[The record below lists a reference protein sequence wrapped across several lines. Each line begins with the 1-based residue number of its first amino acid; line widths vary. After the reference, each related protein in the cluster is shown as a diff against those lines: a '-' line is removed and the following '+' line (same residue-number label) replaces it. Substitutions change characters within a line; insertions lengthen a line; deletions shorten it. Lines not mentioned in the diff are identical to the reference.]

1 MLVLLLNATGKTGEN
16 ECKEGDE
23 VDVRMTLLGRQGSD
37 KLPRVGIPSLTLL
50 SSHNINP
57 RRARLESRNNNCW
70 QFNI

>member
-37 KLPRVGIPSLTLL
+37 ELPKVGIPSLSVS

-57 RRARLESRNNNCW
+57 RRASLVTRNNNCW
-70 QFNI
+70 QFDT